1 MNETINGKAICMN
14 IFYNKDSFTI
24 AVFKLEESGLNITLK
39 GNYFVK
45 VGGTYVIEGT
55 LDKSNP
61 KYRDTY
67 LATNVKHNI
76 DLHNCSDKELQGFL
90 ETIVTKRLAKN
101 IIETIDKPIE
111 AIENQNFNELL
122 KVEGLGEK
130 RIDDLIDGFLAQ
142 KDISSAIVYFQKYNL
157 SNVYV
162 RKIVKHFKSPD
173 KAINEIERDPYALT
187 RVPGIGFKVA
197 DSAFLYMCRETGASI
212 HDIRRTKAYID
223 YLFLEEYNKG
233 NTWLNSKQFVQNI
246 SENLKGVDVMEA
258 INLINES
265 ELFYTVTNDNPKYG
279 EVGKR
284 ITSKRNLLLEM
295 EIAYRLREMA
305 IRDSKLELSNAELI
319 IRKTEESQGWEY
331 SDEQKSAI
339 QNMIDRNILLV
350 QGKAGTGKSSVI
362 SALTNILNE
371 NNYSFAQC
379 ALSGKAANNLSLIT
393 KAKGS
398 TIHRLLG
405 VGTESQNDEKN
416 PLPYSV
422 IILDEISMVDSK
434 IFLQLLRAIPKDGK
448 LIMLGDS
455 GQLDSIG
462 AGVMNGI
469 IQSKAIPTTHLT
481 KIFRQAQDSAII
493 THSSFF
499 REGKAPD
506 DLKISAGTSKV
517 YGNNQDFEYIFVKTD
532 DEKDLLLRNAMLKF
546 KEAIEKYGI
555 DGTQIICS
563 TRKTGNVSTATL
575 NQYAQMIANPS
586 DDSKAEIMI
595 DKEYVLREGDKVMN
609 VRNNRL
615 TKSPEGES
623 RPIFNGNT
631 GTLIRIVQGS
641 DDDYL
646 LIDFDG
652 IGEVMVDSKVS
663 KMIELG
669 YAITTHKSQGSTIPC
684 VIFVMPYHFLLNSR
698 ELVYTAVTRSS
709 KYQIFLT
716 SPRTLRD
723 ALKKTSK
730 RTEQTNIS
738 LLIRELNRVQ
748 SELGID
754 IEKEMNKK

>member
-24 AVFKLEESGLNITLK
+24 AVFRLEESGLNITLK

-111 AIENQNFNELL
+111 AIENQNFDELL

-130 RIDDLIDGFLAQ
+130 RIDDLIDGFLGQ

-212 HDIRRTKAYID
+212 HDVRRTKAYID

-319 IRKTEESQGWEY
+319 IRQTEESQGWEY

-339 QNMIDRNILLV
+339 QNMIDRNI
-350 QGKAGTGKSSVI
+350 
-362 SALTNILNE
+362 
-371 NNYSFAQC
+371 
-379 ALSGKAANNLSLIT
+379 
-393 KAKGS
+393 
-398 TIHRLLG
+398 
-405 VGTESQNDEKN
+405 
-416 PLPYSV
+416 
-422 IILDEISMVDSK
+422 
-434 IFLQLLRAIPKDGK
+434 
-448 LIMLGDS
+448 
-455 GQLDSIG
+455 
-462 AGVMNGI
+462 
-469 IQSKAIPTTHLT
+469 
-481 KIFRQAQDSAII
+481 
-493 THSSFF
+493 
-499 REGKAPD
+499 
-506 DLKISAGTSKV
+506 
-517 YGNNQDFEYIFVKTD
+517 
-532 DEKDLLLRNAMLKF
+532 
-546 KEAIEKYGI
+546 
-555 DGTQIICS
+555 
-563 TRKTGNVSTATL
+563 
-575 NQYAQMIANPS
+575 
-586 DDSKAEIMI
+586 
-595 DKEYVLREGDKVMN
+595 
-609 VRNNRL
+609 
-615 TKSPEGES
+615 
-623 RPIFNGNT
+623 
-631 GTLIRIVQGS
+631 
-641 DDDYL
+641 
-646 LIDFDG
+646 
-652 IGEVMVDSKVS
+652 
-663 KMIELG
+663 
-669 YAITTHKSQGSTIPC
+669 
-684 VIFVMPYHFLLNSR
+684 
-698 ELVYTAVTRSS
+698 
-709 KYQIFLT
+709 
-716 SPRTLRD
+716 
-723 ALKKTSK
+723 
-730 RTEQTNIS
+730 
-738 LLIRELNRVQ
+738 
-748 SELGID
+748 
-754 IEKEMNKK
+754 